1 MRSRSI
7 PWFASLIG
15 VIALGGVAFMWRL
28 GSSSLFS
35 DETFSWHAAAGT
47 LGEVFSRVRATE
59 NTPPGYYLLLHFWIR
74 VVGSDSEWTMRFLS
88 VLAAIAF
95 VAAVWWLG
103 RLLAGDAVG
112 LLAGLLAALSPLV
125 VQYAQDVRAYIFVM
139 LFTVVAVAA
148 AVRATRGGDHVGRW
162 VGVAAAASILAMWLH
177 YTGLLVIAPLAVY
190 VWTDRR
196 LTVRARRA
204 YVIACGVG
212 FLIIAPLMV
221 VQLRSGH
228 QGGVAPYAQPT
239 AVNFARV
246 VGTPFDGNFTP
257 RALSYVLGAVA
268 VLIGLAYVLTAPR
281 ALPSRRD
288 RWLLIAAAWT
298 PVIAMAGVTVAAA
311 VFNEHT
317 YYSLITR
324 YTAVAAA
331 FMLISIAIAIA
342 KAPRLAAAGLGVV
355 VAVSIGA
362 GLAATYSPSNV
373 QPNLRAAFNR
383 VAAHFRPGDEVLLAG
398 LPAQPGDADYY
409 VDQLRRKFRG
419 LAVISTTQNPPLIPS
434 SGTRLWV
441 ISDAGTQQ
449 AVATGLPR
457 SGWRED
463 SVTGFAPVIQ
473 LTLASR

>member
-1 MRSRSI
+1 VV
-7 PWFASLIG
+7 AVG
-15 VIALGGVAFMWRL
+15 AVAFLWRL
-28 GSSSLFS
+28 GSSSLFI
-35 DETFSWHAAAGT
+35 DETYSWHAAAGS
-47 LGEVFSRVRATE
+47 LGDVFSRVRATE

-88 VLAAIAF
+88 VLAGIAF

-139 LFTVVAVAA
+139 LFTVVAVAT

-162 VGVAAAASILAMWLH
+162 VGVAAAASIVAMWVH
-177 YTGLLVIAPLAVY
+177 YTGLLVIVPLAVY

-204 YVIACGVG
+204 YVIACGVA
-212 FLIIAPLMV
+212 FVIIAPLMV

-228 QGGVAPYAQPT
+228 QGGVAPYADPS

-257 RALSYVLGAVA
+257 RALCYVLGAAAALV
-268 VLIGLAYVLTAPR
+268 GLAYVLAAPR

-288 RWLLIAAAWT
+288 RWLLIAATWT
-298 PVIAMAGVTVAAA
+298 PVIAVAGVTVAAA

-324 YTAVAAA
+324 YTAVTTA
-331 FMLISIAIAIA
+331 FMVISIAIALA

-355 VAVSIGA
+355 VAVAIGA

-383 VAAHFRPGDEVLLAG
+383 VAADFRPGDEVLLAG
-398 LPAQPGDADYY
+398 LPAQTGGADYY
-409 VDQLRRKFRG
+409 VDRLRRKVHDIP
-419 LAVISTTQNPPLIPS
+419 VIRTTQSPPTIPS

-441 ISDAGTQQ
+441 ISDTGTQA
-449 AVATGLPR
+449 AVATAIAS
-457 SGWRED
+457 SGWRSD
-463 SVTGFAPVIQ
+463 SVTGFAPLIR
-473 LTLASR
+473 LTLANR